1 MEELFA
7 QVLMLCAR
15 LGMGQLGVV
24 AIDSVK
30 IASNA
35 SLAANRTEDGLGK
48 AAAEQAEIDA
58 QRARELAAAAAAEHA
73 ATDAAEDA
81 LYGPGRRG
89 DEVPAE
95 LVDER
100 SRAARIA
107 QALEE
112 LKADTAVRAAERDG
126 VTERKHHREQR
137 KRVRRQAKLDA
148 YRRQRDERGT
158 APMGKP
164 PKEIRIEVLAEN
176 LAAVRARH
184 QAKIDRYIAAGSKGR
199 APLPVEQNAKVN
211 RVKAALDRAIAEQ
224 AAHEQGQLAAT
235 TADDHRAA
243 GRKSEPKRNITDPQ
257 SRMMPLR
264 GGGWTQGYNCHAATS
279 SDGLIIATSVGNNPS
294 DATAFPTIMDKTA
307 AAAALID
314 PHRPSTASPAGIGVV
329 LADAGY
335 LSEDN
340 LTAPGPDRL
349 IAVAKSPDLALA
361 AREDPTTGP
370 PPPDATPIEA
380 MAHRL
385 RTPEGHDLY
394 KQRSHIAETPFAHA
408 KHNLGFRRF
417 TGRGIDRAAAEFSF
431 HALAHNL
438 FKAITAG
445 ALTPALS

>member
-126 VTERKHHREQR
+126 ACHSICVSPGWSIIGPPFGRTEGVFCDQ
-137 KRVRRQAKLDA
+137 
-148 YRRQRDERGT
+148 
-158 APMGKP
+158 
-164 PKEIRIEVLAEN
+164 
-176 LAAVRARH
+176 
-184 QAKIDRYIAAGSKGR
+184 
-199 APLPVEQNAKVN
+199 
-211 RVKAALDRAIAEQ
+211 
-224 AAHEQGQLAAT
+224 
-235 TADDHRAA
+235 DH
-243 GRKSEPKRNITDPQ
+243 
-257 SRMMPLR
+257 
-264 GGGWTQGYNCHAATS
+264 
-279 SDGLIIATSVGNNPS
+279 
-294 DATAFPTIMDKTA
+294 
-307 AAAALID
+307 
-314 PHRPSTASPAGIGVV
+314 
-329 LADAGY
+329 
-335 LSEDN
+335 
-340 LTAPGPDRL
+340 
-349 IAVAKSPDLALA
+349 AVA
-361 AREDPTTGP
+361 G
-370 PPPDATPIEA
+370 
-380 MAHRL
+380 
-385 RTPEGHDLY
+385 
-394 KQRSHIAETPFAHA
+394 
-408 KHNLGFRRF
+408 
-417 TGRGIDRAAAEFSF
+417 
-431 HALAHNL
+431 
-438 FKAITAG
+438 
-445 ALTPALS
+445 